1 MEVWVSAKPYM
12 LYEAVELLYAYV
24 NEIPAGSLTQ
34 EGEYCLTE
42 EAVQQMM
49 DVACAGVSRDDPAV
63 RYYFGRHIISEEPQR
78 ATCMARNLAYNTMTP
93 SKGNMDED
101 CAEICALRRVQRKNG
116 QRPSAINEYRIFYTG
131 ATGNA
136 FLPIA
141 QDIARLGVDE
151 EYSQMLLEQFSGFD
165 DAVEQLKAIIA
176 PVAAE
181 LEPLLLPWAQLAEP
195 LARILEAHYYQP
207 DAVEKWCNR
216 VRYRE
221 DKPREAMRV
230 QLRYLRPKLALG
242 MVLEYKAFCHIGVAV
257 PVVKPETETFQQWE
271 YQALRLLGSEAR
283 MRMLWAMLDKPMS
296 ARELSQQLDM
306 HLGVVCR
313 DLGNLFNSRLLLA
326 ESVKGRNRYRTN
338 RESLDTLA
346 RHLME
351 MEKFKPSE
359 TGGAEA

>member
-1 MEVWVSAKPYM
+1 
-12 LYEAVELLYAYV
+12 
-24 NEIPAGSLTQ
+24 
-34 EGEYCLTE
+34 
-42 EAVQQMM
+42 
-49 DVACAGVSRDDPAV
+49 
-63 RYYFGRHIISEEPQR
+63 
-78 ATCMARNLAYNTMTP
+78 MAR
-93 SKGNMDED
+93 
-101 CAEICALRRVQRKNG
+101 I
-116 QRPSAINEYRIFYTG
+116 
-131 ATGNA
+131 
-136 FLPIA
+136 
-141 QDIARLGVDE
+141 
-151 EYSQMLLEQFSGFD
+151 
-165 DAVEQLKAIIA
+165 
-176 PVAAE
+176 
-181 LEPLLLPWAQLAEP
+181 W
-195 LARILEAHYYQP
+195 EAHYSQP
-207 DAVEKWCNR
+207 DAVETWCKR

-221 DKPREAMRV
+221 DKPLEAMQV

-257 PVVKPETETFQQWE
+257 PVVKPESETFQQWE

-296 ARELSQQLDM
+296 ARELAQQLDM

-359 TGGAEA
+359 TGRAEA

>member
-1 MEVWVSAKPYM
+1 MEVWVSAKPHM

-24 NEIPAGSLTQ
+24 NQIPVGSLTQ

-42 EAVQQMM
+42 EAVRQMM
-49 DVACAGVSRDDPAV
+49 EVACAGVSREDPAV

-78 ATCMARNLAYNTMTP
+78 ATCMARNLAYNAMAP
-93 SKGNMDED
+93 SKGDMAKD
-101 CAEICALRRVQRKNG
+101 CAEICALRRVQRQGG
-116 QRPSAINEYRIFYTG
+116 QRPSTINEYRILYME
-131 ATGNA
+131 ATDNA
-136 FLPIA
+136 FTPMA
-141 QDIARLGVDE
+141 QDIARLGVGE

-165 DAVEQLKAIIA
+165 EAVKQLEAIIT
-176 PVAAE
+176 PVAAK

-195 LARILEAHYYQP
+195 RARAWEAHYSQP
-207 DAVEKWCNR
+207 DAVETWCKR

-221 DKPREAMRV
+221 DKPLEAMRV
-230 QLRYLRPKLALG
+230 QLRYLCPKLALG
-242 MVLEYKAFCHIGVAV
+242 TVAEHEAFCHIGVAV
-257 PVVKPETETFQQWE
+257 QVVKPETATFVQWE

-296 ARELSQQLDM
+296 ARELAQQLDM

-313 DLGNLFNSRLLLA
+313 DLGNLFNSRLLIT

-351 MEKFKPSE
+351 MEKFKPSG
-359 TGGAEA
+359 TGGAGV